1 MKSYWQVWLLYLLKW
16 AREISLKNSGSGKK
30 GEKRENCWNNFASHC
45 IYYILWIGDKQKLD
59 TTYASFE
66 IGAQTLPRGKPRI
79 LNIRSR
85 VPGVFI
91 RAAANARHR
100 KQNPVCPKGGTRLR
114 EIFCRGWLKI
124 GVGEVD
130 ACFSPPSSTRGDHPC
145 SSLPLL
151 FVIYIQPFDMDGCQ
165 D

>member
-1 MKSYWQVWLLYLLKW
+1 MASIG
-16 AREISLKNSGSGKK
+16 AREISLKNSRMKK
-30 GEKRENCWNNFASHC
+30 EKRRRKNCWNNSASHC

-66 IGAQTLPRGKPRI
+66 NGAQTLPRGMPTRI

-124 GVGEVD
+124 GVGQVD
-130 ACFSPPSSTRGDHPC
+130 ACFSPPSSGTTLAALVVASP
-145 SSLPLL
+145 L
-151 FVIYIQPFDMDGCQ
+151 FVARSRSIWIYRIVD
-165 D
+165 